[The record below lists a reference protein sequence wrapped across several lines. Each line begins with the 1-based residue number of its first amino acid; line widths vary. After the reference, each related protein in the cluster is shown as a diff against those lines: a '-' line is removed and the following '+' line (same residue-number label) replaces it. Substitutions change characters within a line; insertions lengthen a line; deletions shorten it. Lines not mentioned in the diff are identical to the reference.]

1 MIKKLTRKE
10 EEIKKQKRN
19 QRILGIV
26 LSIIMLGS
34 VFGVIVGSFN
44 AKENSKE
51 QIKYKNLVFTIDNQ
65 YYKLNLGQT
74 AFYFT
79 QNPEEFSELNYNSNL
94 TKTLASLITLPL
106 YIDTNDYQVSLEI
119 AQNLQNYVERIQM
132 ACVDELNCV
141 DSNLPIKDCTN
152 NVIITRISENNS
164 IYEIENCI
172 YIEAKQEDL
181 LKLTDI
187 TILKLLGVI

>member
-10 EEIKKQKRN
+10 EELKKQKRN

-51 QIKYKNLVFTIDNQ
+51 QIKYKNLIFTIDNQ

-74 AFYFT
+74 DFYFT
-79 QNPEEFSELNYNSNL
+79 QNPQEFYELNYSSNL

-106 YIDTNDYQVSLEI
+106 YIDTTDYQVSLEI

-132 ACVDELNCV
+132 ACLDESNCS
-141 DSNLPIKDCTN
+141 DPTLPLKDCTN
-152 NVIITRISENNS
+152 NIIITRISENNS